1 MNRRKAR
8 ENAFIALFEAS
19 FGGEMNEIIKYG
31 RVEASEYA
39 VDPFGEGLIRL
50 YYEHSEEVEEKI
62 TAKLKGWT
70 LSRLPKVSIAVLRLS
85 VTEMLYGQPDM
96 ESVVINEAVELSKK
110 FGDDSDYQFI
120 NGLLGSLARERHAN
134 SEKTEIKTP
143 DEAPVE
149 VSAQTEC

>member
-19 FGGEMNEIIKYG
+19 FGGEIDEIIKFG

-39 VDPFGEGLIRL
+39 VDPFGEELIRL
-50 YYEHSEEVEEKI
+50 YYAHAEEVEEKI

-70 LSRLPKVSIAVLRLS
+70 MSRLPKVSVAVLRLS

-96 ESVVINEAVELSKK
+96 DSVVINEAVELSKK
-110 FGDDSDYQFI
+110 FGDDNDYQFI
-120 NGLLGSLARERHAN
+120 NGLLGSLAREQHSQ
-134 SEKTEIKTP
+134 SEKEETKLP
-143 DEAPVE
+143 EA
-149 VSAQTEC
+149 AQEETEC